1 MNVTLKQSLG
11 ILALT
16 LGVGGCATNNP
27 FQQPTNNQPAPKAP
41 VVDRNTRQPYPQ
53 QPYYPQQP
61 QSSQVEVGQVPQED
75 PLLPREY
82 SSAYPSGGAPVER
95 PYSQDSGYPQGGGYQ
110 QPQNYPQGG
119 GYQQPQNYPQ
129 GGGYQQPQNYP
140 QGGGYQQ
147 PQNYPQGG
155 GYQQP
160 QNYPQGGG
168 YQQPQNYPQGNYPQ
182 GGYQQ
187 PQNYPQGGTS
197 SYPSGSRPYSTAP
210 AGNQNRTASSTAPTY
225 STSGRSTTGSTPGSL
240 PEPQP
245 VTPQTAR
252 PVAPPRPVSPPPTST
267 PTPVSTPAPAPAPAP
282 ATTVAKATPPAMPTA
297 PAPAPAATAPAPAP
311 AAPVAPRPAQPAP
324 QPRPPADLPPA
335 EINRE
340 GNQAVTALLDSADK
354 YVKSNQLDKAG
365 ASLERALRIEP
376 RNAGIWHDLAQIRL
390 HQGQYQQ
397 AESLASKS
405 NSLAGSNRALQSRNW
420 KLIASARKAT
430 GNAPGADE
438 AEAQSAQLAH

>member
-95 PYSQDSGYPQGGGYQ
+95 PYSQDSG
-110 QPQNYPQGG
+110 
-119 GYQQPQNYPQ
+119 
-129 GGGYQQPQNYP
+129 YP

>member
-95 PYSQDSGYPQGGGYQ
+95 PYSQDSG
-110 QPQNYPQGG
+110 
-119 GYQQPQNYPQ
+119 YPQ

-311 AAPVAPRPAQPAP
+311 AGPAAPRPAQPAP

>member
-95 PYSQDSGYPQGGGYQ
+95 PYSQDSG
-110 QPQNYPQGG
+110 
-119 GYQQPQNYPQ
+119 
-129 GGGYQQPQNYP
+129 
-140 QGGGYQQ
+140 
-147 PQNYPQGG
+147 YPQGG

>member
-95 PYSQDSGYPQGGGYQ
+95 PYSQDSG
-110 QPQNYPQGG
+110 
-119 GYQQPQNYPQ
+119 
-129 GGGYQQPQNYP
+129 YP

-311 AAPVAPRPAQPAP
+311 AGPAAPRPAQPAP

>member
-110 QPQNYPQGG
+110 QPQNYPQG
-119 GYQQPQNYPQ
+119 
-129 GGGYQQPQNYP
+129 
-140 QGGGYQQ
+140 
-147 PQNYPQGG
+147 
-155 GYQQP
+155 
-160 QNYPQGGG
+160 
-168 YQQPQNYPQGNYPQ
+168 NYPQ

-187 PQNYPQGGTS
+187 PRNYPQGGTS

>member
-95 PYSQDSGYPQGGGYQ
+95 PYSQDSG
-110 QPQNYPQGG
+110 
-119 GYQQPQNYPQ
+119 
-129 GGGYQQPQNYP
+129 
-140 QGGGYQQ
+140 
-147 PQNYPQGG
+147 YPQGG

-311 AAPVAPRPAQPAP
+311 AGPAAPRPAQPAP

>member
-95 PYSQDSGYPQGGGYQ
+95 PYSQDSG
-110 QPQNYPQGG
+110 
-119 GYQQPQNYPQ
+119 
-129 GGGYQQPQNYP
+129 
-140 QGGGYQQ
+140 
-147 PQNYPQGG
+147 YPQGG

-297 PAPAPAATAPAPAP
+297 PAPASAATAPAPAP

>member
-140 QGGGYQQ
+140 QG
-147 PQNYPQGG
+147 
-155 GYQQP
+155 
-160 QNYPQGGG
+160 
-168 YQQPQNYPQGNYPQ
+168 NYPQ

-187 PQNYPQGGTS
+187 PRNYPQGGTS

-311 AAPVAPRPAQPAP
+311 AGPAAPRPAQPAP